1 MNLNQQN
8 VLSNN
13 LLLIGFFLCYS
24 LLQLLEC
31 GVSGIMS
38 QMVKFEDFLNRR
50 PAGLKHER
58 QLTSQEN
65 DGCQAD
71 EEGMKKDCLIIDMAD
86 ETTGQKCN
94 DYDERLKTI
103 ENVMEEMK
111 TTMERYERPQQ

>member
-1 MNLNQQN
+1 
-8 VLSNN
+8 
-13 LLLIGFFLCYS
+13 
-24 LLQLLEC
+24 
-31 GVSGIMS
+31 MS

-71 EEGMKKDCLIIDMAD
+71 EEGMKKDCLIVDMAD